1 MSNGTAAKSAPRPQ
15 GEGLF
20 SRFKKFVHDSYVETR
35 YKSAWP
41 TATELKQFTLVV
53 MFALLVVGVWISG
66 IDYLLKI
73 IFDFIS
79 GAR

>member
-1 MSNGTAAKSAPRPQ
+1 MSNGTVAKAASKPQ

-20 SRFKKFVHDSYVETR
+20 SRFKRFVHDSYVETR

-53 MFALLVVGVWISG
+53 MFALAVVASWIAG
-66 IDYLLKI
+66 LDYLLMK
-73 IFDFIS
+73 FFQFIS
-79 GAR
+79 GSR